1 MKMKNMLF
9 CTAISTLVITG
20 FLTGCGPKDPDQAT
34 TTGTT
39 PPAVSAVAS
48 PGETKASSAQ
58 TVAVVTGLPKGSLKI
73 GERAVCA
80 VCAVKEGTKETE
92 EVKDVLDY
100 KGKTYGFCNESEKA
114 EFISEPAKY
123 AQLQ

>member
-1 MKMKNMLF
+1 MKNVLF
-9 CTAISTLVITG
+9 NTAMAALVIAG
-20 FLTGCGPKDPDQAT
+20 VLTGCGQKETDQVAT
-34 TTGTT
+34 TATT
-39 PPAVSAVAS
+39 SPTVSTVAS
-48 PGETKASSAQ
+48 PGMTEATSARSF
-58 TVAVVTGLPKGSLKI
+58 AVVTGQPKGSLKV
-73 GERAVCA
+73 GGRAVCA